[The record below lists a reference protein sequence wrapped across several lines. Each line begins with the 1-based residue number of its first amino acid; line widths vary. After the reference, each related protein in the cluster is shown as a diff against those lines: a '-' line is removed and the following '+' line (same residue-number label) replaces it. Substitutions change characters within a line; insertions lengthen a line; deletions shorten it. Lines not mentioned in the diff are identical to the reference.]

1 MGRIIGK
8 GGGNVR
14 EMQRLTGAVIKL
26 PEQVFASSK
35 FCSVSKS
42 KNGKRHANSLP
53 VRARQLEKRRACTS
67 SVRSTRLSLPSAGS
81 EPWWRDRQEE
91 SRPTRCCP
99 CNHHHHHHH
108 HHPGAPPAA
117 QRRGRGL
124 VAFLVHGRTTSA
136 LVHVED
142 VDHDDDI
149 VHLEDALLEHQSST
163 LLSAEPTPTARF
175 FKQDFQ
181 KPQLQESMHGTSRF
195 RNTFFPVIRKH
206 KAYSNSNFARTGFTL
221 IMQPHPM

>member
-1 MGRIIGK
+1 MVSAMPTLSRSGHVNWRRDERAHHRSVLLDSVCPAPDPSH
-8 GGGNVR
+8 GGG
-14 EMQRLTGAVIKL
+14 T
-26 PEQVFASSK
+26 
-35 FCSVSKS
+35 
-42 KNGKRHANSLP
+42 
-53 VRARQLEKRRACTS
+53 AR
-67 SVRSTRLSLPSAGS
+67 RSPA
-81 EPWWRDRQEE
+81 Q
-91 SRPTRCCP
+91 
-99 CNHHHHHHH
+99 
-108 HHPGAPPAA
+108 PGAAPATIIIIIITTQVPPPAA
-117 QRRGRGL
+117 QRRGREL
-124 VAFLVHGRTTSA
+124 VAFLVHGRTASA

-195 RNTFFPVIRKH
+195 RNTFFPVIKKH